1 MHKYENNFSVRL
13 LENPEEGGIESP
25 KIGKISK
32 DRNTEQTFFFPHFP
46 TNYFFLSDFPDF
58 SDFPDSFLYLYTM
71 NYFQFYGVPESFNLD
86 GERLKKKFYEFSK
99 KYHPDFHANED
110 DDKQQEI
117 LELSTLNNK
126 AYQTL
131 SDPYKRLEYILK
143 SHDLLLEGAKPQLP
157 ADFLME
163 MMDINERL
171 MELENAEQL
180 GHLTAEVLAVE
191 DDINQKIADAT
202 AGYDKLNDTAK
213 EERLNEIA
221 DCYYRQKY
229 LLRIKE
235 SLNTFAS
242 RF

>member
-1 MHKYENNFSVRL
+1 
-13 LENPEEGGIESP
+13 
-25 KIGKISK
+25 
-32 DRNTEQTFFFPHFP
+32 
-46 TNYFFLSDFPDF
+46 
-58 SDFPDSFLYLYTM
+58 M
-71 NYFQFYGVPESFNLD
+71 NYFEFYGIPESFNPDTAL
-86 GERLKKKFYEFSK
+86 LKKKFYQLSK
-99 KYHPDFHANED
+99 EYHPDFYANEN

-131 SDPYKRLEYILK
+131 SDPHKRLEYILK
-143 SHDLLLEGAKPQLP
+143 AHELLLEGAKPQLP
-157 ADFLME
+157 SDFLME

-171 MELENAEQL
+171 MEVEDAEQL
-180 GHLTAEVLAVE
+180 GHLTAEVLAIEGDIE
-191 DDINQKIADAT
+191 DGIARFT
-202 AGYDKLNDTAK
+202 AGYESLDDTAK
-213 EERLNEIA
+213 ENRLNEIA

>member
-1 MHKYENNFSVRL
+1 
-13 LENPEEGGIESP
+13 
-25 KIGKISK
+25 
-32 DRNTEQTFFFPHFP
+32 
-46 TNYFFLSDFPDF
+46 
-58 SDFPDSFLYLYTM
+58 M
-71 NYFQFYGVPESFNLD
+71 NYFEFYGIEESFTPDAAL
-86 GERLKKKFYEFSK
+86 LKKKFYELSK

-131 SDPYKRLEYILK
+131 SDPYKRLEYILTL
-143 SHDLLLEGAKPQLP
+143 HELLKEGAKPQLP

-163 MMDINERL
+163 MMDVNERL
-171 MELENAEQL
+171 MEVEDAKEL
-180 GHLTAEVLAVE
+180 GRITAEVLAIE
-191 DDINQKIADAT
+191 DDINHKIISAT
-202 AGYDKLNDTAK
+202 TGYAHLNDTAK